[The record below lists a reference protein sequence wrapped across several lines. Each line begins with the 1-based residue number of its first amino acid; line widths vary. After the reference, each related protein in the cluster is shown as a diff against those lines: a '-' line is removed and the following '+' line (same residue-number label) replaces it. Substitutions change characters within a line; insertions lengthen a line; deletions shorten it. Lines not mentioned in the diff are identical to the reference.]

1 MARSTGD
8 SNYVKAP
15 PGLADTHSRK
25 LWLDAQRALREQG
38 TWANT
43 DAPLL
48 ESYCR
53 SVTLARTARAAIAV
67 EPFITGSRG
76 QPVPHPGIKMARDA
90 EADARA
96 AAAALLLTP
105 EARQRH
111 ELAPARSVDADFAA
125 LLA

>member
-1 MARSTGD
+1 MIRTRPIPAPAAFTGD
-8 SNYVKAP
+8 
-15 PGLADTHSRK
+15 GRL
-25 LWLDAQRALREQG
+25 LWQEVQRHLRRQG
-38 TWANT
+38 TWQ
-43 DAPLL
+43 DADCPLL

-53 SVTLARTARAAIAV
+53 AVMLARTARATASV

-105 EARQRH
+105 EARKRH
-111 ELAPARSVDADFAA
+111 DLAPARSVDDDFAA